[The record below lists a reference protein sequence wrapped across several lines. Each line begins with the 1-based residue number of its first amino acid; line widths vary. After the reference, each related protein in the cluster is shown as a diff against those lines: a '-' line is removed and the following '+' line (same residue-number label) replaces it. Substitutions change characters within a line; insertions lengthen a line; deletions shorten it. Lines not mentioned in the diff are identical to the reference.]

1 MTTYKRID
9 GSYVV
14 TTINPGETITLAA
27 DQVIISGNLVTAGG
41 LSTIQNLSVAG
52 NGFIAGDLTVGGNL
66 TATGNIAGDR
76 ISYGNTVVEI
86 PELNGNVAFTIHG
99 ASNVA
104 VISDSGLAINGN
116 ISLTGGFAL
125 PGNIVAGNLIAN
137 ATVSGIDGNFSANV
151 NGVTGTFTNLAGT
164 LTTAAQPNVTSVGTL
179 NSLSV
184 TGNIAAGNISIATI
198 VANTITSKP
207 NGPNL
212 AIGSNVVVTGNVIA
226 NYFSGDGSLLT
237 NITAI
242 SNVAVSQVAN
252 GASIFGIT
260 GPGGDIFAT
269 VSGFAN
275 VVVINP
281 FAMGVAGNIN
291 AVGNIN
297 GNYFIGNGSQLTGVQ
312 SDQTQV
318 FNGTSN
324 VSIPV
329 ASGNIEMYI
338 SGQSI
343 ANISGSGVNVKGAL
357 GVTGNVTAAN
367 LVTAGNLSAGYVF
380 GDGSQLTG
388 ISLAT
393 INNGTSNVAVVANAN
408 VSISVS
414 GTPNVAVFTS
424 TGANIAGTLNATGN
438 ANVGNLGTVGNITAG
453 YFLGNGSQLT
463 GIDATAIQNGTSNVR
478 TFASA
483 NVTISAAGT
492 ANVFTVTSTGAN
504 IAGNLSVGTGT
515 ISVGSIVNSNANG
528 VGNIGTSSTYFD
540 TIFARATSALYA
552 DLAEIYQADQEYVPG
567 TVVVFGGEKE
577 ITVTTTRADAR
588 VAGAISTNPAYL
600 MNSQGSGLAL
610 ALRGKIPV
618 RVTGPVN
625 KGDSLVTS
633 DKAGFAESIGTDRT
647 YGQSVFA
654 KSLET
659 NLESGEKIIIAIIL

>member
-1 MTTYKRID
+1 MTTFKRID

-14 TTINPGETITLAA
+14 NTINPGDTITLAA
-27 DQVIISGNLVTAGG
+27 DQVIISGTLVAAGD
-41 LSTIQNLSVAG
+41 LSTVENLSVTG
-52 NGFIAGDLTVGGNL
+52 NGFIGGDLTVGGNL

-99 ASNVA
+99 TSNVA

-116 ISLTGGFAL
+116 ISLTGGVAL

-137 ATVSGIDGNFSANV
+137 ATVSGIDGIFSANV
-151 NGVTGTFTNLAGT
+151 NGATGTFTNLAGT
-164 LTTAAQPNVTSVGTL
+164 LTTASQPNITSVGTL
-179 NSLSV
+179 GSLTV
-184 TGNIAAGNISIATI
+184 TGNVAGGNISIATI

-212 AIGSNVVVTGNVIA
+212 AIGSNAVVAGNVTA
-226 NYFSGDGSLLT
+226 TYFKGDGSLLT

-252 GASIFGIT
+252 GTSIFGVA

-275 VVVINP
+275 VVIINP

-297 GNYFIGNGSQLTGVQ
+297 GNYYIGNGSLLTGIQ
-312 SDQTQV
+312 SDQTRV

-343 ANISGSGVNVKGAL
+343 ANITGPGVNVNGVLA
-357 GVTGNVTAAN
+357 VTGNVTAAN
-367 LVTAGNLSAGYVF
+367 LTTAGNLSAGYVF

-393 INNGTSNVAVVANAN
+393 INNGTSNVVVGASGN
-408 VSISVS
+408 VRISVA
-414 GTPNVAVFTS
+414 GTPNTAMFTS
-424 TGANIAGTLNATGN
+424 TGANISGTITATGN

-492 ANVFTVTSTGAN
+492 ANVLTVTSTGAN
-504 IAGNLSVGTGT
+504 VAGNLSVETGT
-515 ISVGSIVNSNANG
+515 ITVGNIVNSNANG
-528 VGNIGTSSTYFD
+528 VGNIGTSSTYFN
-540 TIFARATSALYA
+540 TIFAKATSAQYA
-552 DLAEIYQADQEYVPG
+552 DLAENYQADFDYTPG
-567 TVVVFGGEKE
+567 TVVVFGGKKE
-577 ITVTTTRADAR
+577 ITVTTVRADAR

-600 MNSQGSGLAL
+600 MNSQAPGLAL

-618 RVTGPVN
+618 LVVGPVN

-659 NLESGEKIIIAIIL
+659 NLESGEKTIIAIIL